1 MILVFRFL
9 IQALE
14 DEFIITVG
22 QLAPPALI
30 GEEAER
36 IEQLNAIEFVPV
48 KVVGRFGLTA
58 QRMRELVKALNE
70 NLECYD
76 SQKAMRLDE

>member
-30 GEEAER
+30 GEEADR

-58 QRMRELVKALNE
+58 QRMRELVEALN
-70 NLECYD
+70 D

>member
-1 MILVFRFL
+1 
-9 IQALE
+9 
-14 DEFIITVG
+14 
-22 QLAPPALI
+22 LI
-30 GEEAER
+30 GEEADR

-58 QRMRELVKALNE
+58 QRMRELFKALNE
-70 NLECYD
+70 NLERYD